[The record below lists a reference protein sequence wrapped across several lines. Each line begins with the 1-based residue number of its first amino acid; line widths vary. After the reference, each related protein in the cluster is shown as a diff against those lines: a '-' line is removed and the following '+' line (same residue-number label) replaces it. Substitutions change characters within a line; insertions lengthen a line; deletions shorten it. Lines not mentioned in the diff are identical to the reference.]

1 VILPGR
7 VLFVGAHCD
16 DVELLAGGLLFACCA
31 SKKKVGVLVFSDHRG
46 VVDAA
51 AAAQARAELRANLDW
66 LREATGNAPVDHSGA
81 MLPACQGAFES
92 RRGEIYAALERLRDD
107 YDLVV
112 THASGDT
119 NQDHAQVSVEA
130 VRVFKAHASVWGGE
144 FPNNDV
150 SGFAPSIFVALDEAA
165 VGAKVRM
172 VERYAS
178 QRFGGR
184 PYLDGAVVRSL
195 ARVRGSQIREEAA
208 EAFAIGARV
217 VVRGERARTDG
228 RRDS

>member
-7 VLFVGAHCD
+7 ILFVGAHCD
-16 DVELLAGGLLFACCA
+16 DVELVAGGLLFECCA

-46 VVDAA
+46 VVGDAP
-51 AAAQARAELRANLDW
+51 AAQSRAELTANLQW
-66 LREATGNAPVDHSGA
+66 LGHATGTFPVDHTDV
-81 MLPACQGAFES
+81 MLRACRGEFES
-92 RRGEIYAALERLRDD
+92 RRDEVYAALERLRDA

-112 THASGDT
+112 THGSGDT
-119 NQDHAQVSVEA
+119 NQDHKQVYVEV

-150 SGFAPSIFVALDEAA
+150 SGFAPSVFVSLQPAA
-165 VGAKVRM
+165 VDAKVRM

-184 PYLDGAVVRSL
+184 PYLDASVLRSL

-208 EAFAIGARV
+208 EAFEIAARV
-217 VVRGERARTDG
+217 VVRRMD
-228 RRDS
+228 

>member
-1 VILPGR
+1 MILPGR

-46 VVDAA
+46 IVDEGV
-51 AAAQARAELRANLDW
+51 AAQARAELAANLGW
-66 LREATGNAPVDHSGA
+66 LGQATGTEPTDHTGT
-81 MLPACQGAFES
+81 MLPACRGAFES
-92 RRGEIYAALERLRDD
+92 RRADVYATLEGLRDD

-112 THASGDT
+112 THAAGDT
-119 NQDHAQVSVEA
+119 NQDHHQVSVEV

-150 SGFAPSIFVALDEAA
+150 AGFAPAVYVALDAAA
-165 VGAKVRM
+165 VDAKVRM
-172 VERYAS
+172 VERYGS

-184 PYLDGAVVRSL
+184 PYLDPTLVRSL

-208 EAFAIGARV
+208 EAFEVTARV
-217 VVRGERARTDG
+217 IVRR
-228 RRDS
+228 

>member
-46 VVDAA
+46 IVDDAT
-51 AAAQARAELRANLDW
+51 AAQAHAELAANLEW
-66 LREATGNAPVDHSGA
+66 LRQSTGTELIDHTGT
-81 MLPACQGAFES
+81 MLPACRGAFES
-92 RRGEIYAALERLRDD
+92 RRADIYAALEGLRDD

-112 THASGDT
+112 THAAGDT
-119 NQDHAQVSVEA
+119 NQDHQQVSVEV

-150 SGFAPSIFVALDEAA
+150 AGFAPAVFVALGAAA
-165 VGAKVRM
+165 VDAKVRM
-172 VERYAS
+172 VERYGS

-184 PYLDGAVVRSL
+184 PYLDPTVVRSL

-208 EAFAIGARV
+208 EAFEVTARV
-217 VVRGERARTDG
+217 VVRREG
-228 RRDS
+228 